1 MWKGKYACW
10 YGKRQSSRKWE
21 VRKKPQILGKGKED
35 VYILET
41 EGGCHILAAA
51 SEGPQ
56 RTKTIKHERCYLP
69 FPLAPF
75 SQFLKMPKIFK
86 PGKVCVLLQGR
97 HAGKKVSRRREE
109 QLLRD

>member
-1 MWKGKYACW
+1 VWKGRYACR
-10 YGKRQSSRKWE
+10 YGKKQSSRKRE
-21 VRKKPQILGKGKED
+21 VRKKTQILSKWKED
-35 VYILET
+35 VYTLET
-41 EGGCHILAAA
+41 EGGRHILAAA
-51 SEGPQ
+51 SGGPQ

-69 FPLAPF
+69 FPLVPF

-97 HAGKKVSRRREE
+97 HAGKKVSRKREE